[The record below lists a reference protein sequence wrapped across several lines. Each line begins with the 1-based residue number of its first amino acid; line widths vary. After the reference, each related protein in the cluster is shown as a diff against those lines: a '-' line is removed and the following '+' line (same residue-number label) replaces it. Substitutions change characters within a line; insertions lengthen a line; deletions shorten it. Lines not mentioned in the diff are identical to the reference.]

1 MACPAG
7 FLLFWNPLWKKALA
21 GGSFAPAQQVAES
34 AGSLERLVA
43 FTGRPVHV

>member
-1 MACPAG
+1 MQTISDQVR
-7 FLLFWNPLWKKALA
+7 A

-34 AGSLERLVA
+34 PSSLERLVA